1 MLQAWGGKRT
11 VRDAGGAETGN
22 NQEGP
27 LDPEVGEGV
36 SEEGPG
42 QTQGLCVSPQG
53 ASRLQLAVDLGRFG

>member
-1 MLQAWGGKRT
+1 M
-11 VRDAGGAETGN
+11 RDAGGAETGN

-53 ASRLQLAVDLGRFG
+53 ASRPQFAADLGGLG

>member
-1 MLQAWGGKRT
+1 M
-11 VRDAGGAETGN
+11 RDAGGAETGN

-27 LDPEVGEGV
+27 LDPEVVEGV

-53 ASRLQLAVDLGRFG
+53 ASRPQFAADLGGLG